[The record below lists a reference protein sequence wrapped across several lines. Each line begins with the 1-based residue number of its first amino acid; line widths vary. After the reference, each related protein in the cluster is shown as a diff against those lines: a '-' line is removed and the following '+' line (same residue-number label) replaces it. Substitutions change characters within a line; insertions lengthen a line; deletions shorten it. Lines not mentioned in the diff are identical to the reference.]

1 MRGRVYAQAVSAQ
14 RLGEDLTMR
23 SLLTLL
29 VLLLVTGPALAGQS
43 GKAFLDHCD
52 QSDSWSEGYCVGYV
66 AGAGEML
73 DGLLLEDGVRA
84 AFDGKV
90 FCLPDDVTKG
100 AVRDRVLSFLREHPD
115 ISDLEMTS
123 ITWAALIEIYP
134 CD

>member
-1 MRGRVYAQAVSAQ
+1 MRTILALLV
-14 RLGEDLTMR
+14 
-23 SLLTLL
+23 SLLIAC
-29 VLLLVTGPALAGQS
+29 PAWAGQS
-43 GKAFLDHCD
+43 GKEFLDLCNQAD
-52 QSDSWSEGYCVGYV
+52 AWSDGYCVGYI

-73 DGLLLEDGVRA
+73 DGLLLEDGVRET
-84 AFDGKV
+84 FDGKV

-100 AVRDRVLSFLREHPD
+100 TVRDHVLGFLRERSD